1 MKMRGKKFILTGMIF
16 TGILFFSR
24 CLNSNGHDQD
34 PRGEAYAGSA
44 ACIKCH
50 QQIVDSYLRTP
61 HYHSASLASP
71 SNAIA
76 GSFSKDSNSFVV
88 NDTTK
93 VVMERREGVPYQVLY
108 INGRER
114 RAQRFD
120 IVFGYS
126 KGQAYLYWKN
136 DLVYQLP
143 ISWFTSLH
151 RWTSSPGYPPGMPFF
166 DRPVLERCFECH
178 TSFITQSN
186 GQKENALDAAS
197 LIPDIDCERCHGPA
211 ANHVSFHTDNPGEKQ
226 GRYIA
231 SYNRLPRARKI
242 DMCAVCHA
250 GSKKIL
256 LRTVFGFRPGD
267 SLSHFEVPE
276 NVSSA
281 RPDVHGDQVA
291 LLASSK
297 CFRMS
302 EMDCSTCH
310 NTHVNDHGNY
320 VGYAQRC
327 QSCHSPDNHNFC
339 KIANAQNISFLKEN
353 CTRCHMPEQASD
365 IIKARSAGANGNTP
379 IFMVN
384 HRIAIYPEE
393 SKKIIGGLKEQ

>member
-1 MKMRGKKFILTGMIF
+1 MNIPGKQFIFAGTILTSV
-16 TGILFFSR
+16 LLFSR

-34 PRGEAYAGSA
+34 PRGAAYAGSA
-44 ACIKCH
+44 ACTKCH
-50 QQIVDSYLRTP
+50 RQTADSYLHTA
-61 HYHSASLASP
+61 HYHSASTASP

-108 INGRER
+108 INGREK

-126 KGQAYLYWKN
+126 KGQTYLYWKN
-136 DLVYQLP
+136 DLIYQLP
-143 ISWFTSLH
+143 ISYFTNLH
-151 RWTSSPGYPPGMPFF
+151 RWTSSPGYPAGIPIF
-166 DRPVLERCFECH
+166 DRPVLKRCFECH
-178 TSFITQSN
+178 TSFIAQSN
-186 GQKENALDAAS
+186 EQNENALDQKS

-211 ANHVSFHTDNPGEKQ
+211 SNHVNFHTDNPDEKE
-226 GRYIA
+226 GKYII
-231 SYNRLPRARKI
+231 SYKSLTREQKI
-242 DMCAVCHA
+242 ELCAVCHA
-250 GSKKIL
+250 GNKGIQ

-267 SLSHFEVPE
+267 SLSHFVLPDHG
-276 NVSSA
+276 SPI
-281 RPDVHGDQVA
+281 RPDVHGNQVA

-310 NTHVNDHGNY
+310 NTHINDHGEY
-320 VGYAQRC
+320 ARYAQHC
-327 QSCHSPDNHNFC
+327 QGCHSTDGHNFC
-339 KIANAQNISFLKEN
+339 KIANTGNIAFLKAN
-353 CTRCHMPEQASD
+353 CTKCHMPSQPSG
-365 IIKARSAGANGNTP
+365 IIKVKTAEANGNTP
-379 IFMVN
+379 VFMVN

-393 SKKIIGGLKEQ
+393 SKKIINNLKEQ